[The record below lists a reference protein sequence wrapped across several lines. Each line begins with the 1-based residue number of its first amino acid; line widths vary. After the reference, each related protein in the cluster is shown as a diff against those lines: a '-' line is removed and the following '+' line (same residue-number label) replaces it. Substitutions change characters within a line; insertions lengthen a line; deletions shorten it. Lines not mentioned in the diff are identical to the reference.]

1 MYRHPLAIAVKLQ
14 GIASLPGCPAGTTHG
29 QVKLVALAQAAA
41 LLARR
46 RQATHLPVLVHGP
59 GDPLGVGVASDS
71 LVEDVDQDHLEEL
84 VGGVLSY
91 PVRGQH
97 PQASTVTASTLLL
110 GRPKTKQVRQVTSR
124 NLYECK

>member
-1 MYRHPLAIAVKLQ
+1 PELEKTYR
-14 GIASLPGCPAGTTHG
+14 TT
-29 QVKLVALAQAAA
+29 ATA

-71 LVEDVDQDHLEEL
+71 LVEGVNQDHLEEL

-91 PVRGQH
+91 PVGGQH

-110 GRPKTKQVRQVTSR
+110 GRPNTK
-124 NLYECK
+124 